1 MTCPQNMVRAMQDTY
16 RLGAW
21 RRFLELLCMLGD
33 EASVH
38 NALLEVLNVQD
49 HGMVLNGGWYAR
61 DDQLIQS
68 TPHAVDGSWPVL
80 SPHNQLAQKGVIVWW
95 HLQLFAVAQ

>member
-1 MTCPQNMVRAMQDTY
+1 MTCLQSSVHARQDTY

-21 RRFLELLCMLGD
+21 RGFLELLCMLGN
-33 EASVH
+33 EASVD

-49 HGMVLNGGWYAR
+49 HGMVLNGGGYAR
-61 DDQLIQS
+61 NDQLIQG

-80 SPHNQLAQKGVIVWW
+80 SPHNQLAQ
-95 HLQLFAVAQ
+95 Q